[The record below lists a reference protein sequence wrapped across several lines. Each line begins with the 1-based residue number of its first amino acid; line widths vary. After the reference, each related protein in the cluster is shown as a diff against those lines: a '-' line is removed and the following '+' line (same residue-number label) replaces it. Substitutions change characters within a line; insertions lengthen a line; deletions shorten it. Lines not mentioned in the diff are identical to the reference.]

1 MAIDQLPPGNATLKF
16 LSVVGARPQF
26 VKLAPICRAI
36 EAYNKQNPSSIQHC
50 IVHTGQHYEPEIAD
64 IFFQQMR
71 IPEPH
76 YNLAVGSATPGV
88 QLGKMLER
96 LEPVLSRERPD
107 WVLVYG
113 DTNSTLAGAVLAA
126 RLNLPLAH
134 IEAGCRSG
142 DLTMPEEQNRILTD
156 QLSQLLF
163 APSGEAVRNLER
175 EGFSTTRDYQGRSVV
190 FVGDLTYD
198 ALLGNLQLTNEK
210 ASRTLDDL
218 GLKTGEYYLLTLHR
232 TSNTDQIDNLKS
244 ILEAVNALDLP
255 VLFPVHPRTRNVL
268 SGAGITLSA
277 HVRSV
282 PPLGYFE
289 MLHVEKHARKILTDS
304 GGVQKEAFYLGVP
317 CVTLRTETE
326 WPDTVELGANRIV
339 GADPE
344 KIRRAVQAKYP
355 ENWQE
360 FKPYGNGDASTKI
373 LEELLVRSPQT
384 IQS

>member
-1 MAIDQLPPGNATLKF
+1 MSIDQLPSSSATLKF

-36 EAYNKQNPSSIQHC
+36 EAYNKRNPSGIQHC

-76 YNLAVGSATPGV
+76 YNLAVGSASPGV

-96 LEPVLSRERPD
+96 LDPVLSHEQPD

-113 DTNSTLAGAVLAA
+113 DTNSTLAGALLAA

-175 EGFSTTRDYQGRSVV
+175 EGFSTVRDDRGRSIV

-198 ALLGNLQLTNEK
+198 ALLGNLPLTEEK
-210 ASRTLDDL
+210 ASSTLDEL

-232 TSNTDQIDNLKS
+232 TSNTDQVDNLRS
-244 ILEAVNALDLP
+244 ILEAVGTLELP
-255 VLFPVHPRTRNVL
+255 VLFPIHPRTRNVL
-268 SGAGITLSA
+268 SGAGITLGA
-277 HVRSV
+277 NVRSV
-282 PPLGYFE
+282 PPLGYFD

-317 CVTLRTETE
+317 CVTLRAETE
-326 WPDTVELGANRIV
+326 WPDTVELGANRTV

-344 KIRRAVQAKYP
+344 KIRRAAQADYP
-355 ENWQE
+355 ENWQV
-360 FKPYGNGDASTKI
+360 FRPYGNGDAATKI
-373 LEELLVRSPQT
+373 LEELLVRSPQI

>member
-1 MAIDQLPPGNATLKF
+1 MTTNQLPLGSPTLKF
-16 LSVVGARPQF
+16 LSIVGARPQF
-26 VKLAPICRAI
+26 VKLAPICRSI
-36 EAYNKQNPSSIQHC
+36 EAYNKLNPCSIQHC

-96 LEPVLSRERPD
+96 LDPVLSRERPD

-113 DTNSTLAGAVLAA
+113 DTNSTFAGAFLAA

-175 EGFSTTRDYQGRSVV
+175 EGFSTVADSRGRSVV

-198 ALLGNLQLTNEK
+198 ALLGNLQLTREK
-210 ASRTLDDL
+210 NSSTLEDL

-232 TSNTDQIDNLKS
+232 TSNTDQLDNLRS
-244 ILEAVNALDLP
+244 ILEAVSTLDLP
-255 VLFPVHPRTRNVL
+255 VLFPVHPRTRKVL
-268 SGAGITLSA
+268 SGAGITLSEN
-277 HVRSV
+277 VRSV

-289 MLHVEKHARKILTDS
+289 MLHVEKHARKVLTDS

-317 CVTLRTETE
+317 CVTLRAETE
-326 WPDTVELGANRIV
+326 WPETVQFGANRIV

-344 KIRRAVQAKYP
+344 KIRRAAQAKYP

-360 FKPYGNGDASTKI
+360 FRPYGNGDAANKI
-373 LEELLVRSPQT
+373 LEELLVRSSQT
-384 IQS
+384 ITS

>member
-1 MAIDQLPPGNATLKF
+1 MAIDQLPLGNTTLKF

-277 HVRSV
+277 NVRSV

-289 MLHVEKHARKILTDS
+289 MLHVEKHACKIFTDS

-326 WPDTVELGANRIV
+326 WSDTVELGANRIV
-339 GADPE
+339 GADP
-344 KIRRAVQAKYP
+344 KKSGVPCKQSTRRIGKNSSRTATGMPLRKFWR
-355 ENWQE
+355 NC
-360 FKPYGNGDASTKI
+360 
-373 LEELLVRSPQT
+373 L
-384 IQS
+384 